1 MSNEQLIADLKATR
15 ERISP
20 NGVGWCPCGPI
31 DDDGHEC
38 ILRAA
43 GMVAIFECGAHR
55 PVDAPRYERLY
66 KALNAHLP
74 PPYYHSDDYN
84 DARHTTLQDM
94 YDLIDKTL
102 ADLGGLAT

>member
-20 NGVGWCPCGPI
+20 NGVGWCSQGPI
-31 DDDGHEC
+31 DDEGHEC

-43 GMVAIFECGAHR
+43 GNVISECSYR
-55 PVDAPRYERLY
+55 SVDAPRYERLY

-74 PPYYHSDDYN
+74 PSYYSSDVYN
-84 DARHTTLQDM
+84 DAPHTILEDM